1 MTDHDDG
8 EMLQVGGDIWFPV
21 QWERGTVEVII
32 AEGDEITTVLIR
44 KADGTQIALDY
55 ADGETVTVQ

>member
-1 MTDHDDG
+1 MS
-8 EMLQVGGDIWFPV
+8 EMLEVGGDIWFPV
-21 QWERGTVEVII
+21 QWERGTVE
-32 AEGDEITTVLIR
+32 ATTVLIR

>member
-1 MTDHDDG
+1 
-8 EMLQVGGDIWFPV
+8 MLEVGGDIWFPV
-21 QWERGTVEVII
+21 QWERGTVEAII
-32 AEGDEITTVLIR
+32 AEGDDITTVLIR